1 MFETLFSLKGKL
13 KRRPY
18 FLYTLVI
25 QVLAVIFMSIFIN
38 SNDIAILPIIFVFC
52 LNILFYIL
60 SAKRL
65 RDIGVSGY
73 FSIVFFLIMSQ
84 LGLTFHLELTR
95 IIMFIVYFTFWITLS
110 LYPSKKIDEE
120 DENDEENIMENS

>member
-1 MFETLFSLKGKL
+1 
-13 KRRPY
+13 
-18 FLYTLVI
+18 
-25 QVLAVIFMSIFIN
+25 MSIFIN
-38 SNDIAILPIIFVFC
+38 SDDIAILQIIFVFC

-84 LGLTFHLELTR
+84 LGLTYHLELTR

-120 DENDEENIMENS
+120 DENDEENIIEKS

>member
-13 KRRPY
+13 KRLPY

-25 QVLAVIFMSIFIN
+25 QILAIFMSLFIN
-38 SNDIAILPIIFVFC
+38 GDGIAILPIIFLLFF
-52 LNILFYIL
+52 NILFLIL

-84 LGLTFHLELTR
+84 LGLTYHLEVTR
-95 IIMFIVYFTFWITLS
+95 IIMFIVYFSFWLTLS

-120 DENDEENIMENS
+120 DEDNEENTIENS

>member
-13 KRRPY
+13 KRLPY

-25 QVLAVIFMSIFIN
+25 QILAIFMSLFIN
-38 SNDIAILPIIFVFC
+38 GDGIAILPIIFLLFF
-52 LNILFYIL
+52 NILFLIL

-84 LGLTFHLELTR
+84 LGLTYHLEVTR
-95 IIMFIVYFTFWITLS
+95 IIMFIVYFSFWLTLS

-120 DENDEENIMENS
+120 GEDNEENTIENS

>member
-13 KRRPY
+13 KRLPY

-25 QVLAVIFMSIFIN
+25 QILAIFMSLFIN
-38 SNDIAILPIIFVFC
+38 GDGIAILPIIFLLFF
-52 LNILFYIL
+52 NILFLIL

-65 RDIGVSGY
+65 RDMGVSGY

-84 LGLTFHLELTR
+84 LGLTYHLEVTR
-95 IIMFIVYFTFWITLS
+95 IIMFIVYFSFWLTLS

-120 DENDEENIMENS
+120 DEDNEENTIENS